1 MALFIGI
8 FSNLGTFYRGYFS
21 NLGTFY
27 MYILVIWAPFV
38 VFLAM

>member
-38 VFLAM
+38 VFFTL

>member
-38 VFLAM
+38 VFFAM